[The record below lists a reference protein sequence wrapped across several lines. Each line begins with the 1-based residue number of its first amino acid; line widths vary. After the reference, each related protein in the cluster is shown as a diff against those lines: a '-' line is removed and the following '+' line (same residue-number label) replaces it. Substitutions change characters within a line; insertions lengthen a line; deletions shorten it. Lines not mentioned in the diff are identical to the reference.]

1 MSGNRILLAL
11 SFQLP
16 IPKLE
21 AVISREHLHKQIC
34 QLEMLILLLKAALP
48 KEVSQF
54 TASIKAQDGKLGIT
68 INKTPRLTV
77 MSLAVDT
84 YPLITNAK

>member
-11 SFQLP
+11 YFLSL

-21 AVISREHLHKQIC
+21 AVILREHLHKQIC
-34 QLEMLILLLKAALP
+34 QLEMLILLLKAALRR
-48 KEVSQF
+48 EVFQF
-54 TASIKAQDGKLGIT
+54 TASIKAPDGKLGTT
-68 INKTPRLTV
+68 ISKTSRLTV
-77 MSLAVDT
+77 MSLGVDT